1 MTESRT
7 AVFQTPS
14 IYVVISGQW
23 KTLVPV
29 PNKHV
34 LLRLVVFVLELSGLL
49 FVLRAKAVFTFTHVS
64 NTARKILFQ
73 CRGEFLELYAE
84 DGYNC

>member
-1 MTESRT
+1 MTEGRT

-49 FVLRAKAVFTFTHVS
+49 FVLKLCLLLHTFRIQLERYYFNAVANS
-64 NTARKILFQ
+64 
-73 CRGEFLELYAE
+73 
-84 DGYNC
+84 

>member
-14 IYVVISGQW
+14 IDVVISGQW
-23 KTLVPV
+23 KTLVPVPV

-34 LLRLVVFVLELSGLL
+34 LLRLVVFVLELSSL
-49 FVLRAKAVFTFTHVS
+49 FVLKLCSLLHTFRIQLERYYFYAVANS
-64 NTARKILFQ
+64 
-73 CRGEFLELYAE
+73 
-84 DGYNC
+84 

>member
-7 AVFQTPS
+7 AVFQTTS
-14 IYVVISGQW
+14 IDVVISGQW

-34 LLRLVVFVLELSGLL
+34 LLRLVVFVLELSGL
-49 FVLRAKAVFTFTHVS
+49 FVLKLCLLLHTFRIQLERYYFYAVANS
-64 NTARKILFQ
+64 
-73 CRGEFLELYAE
+73 
-84 DGYNC
+84 